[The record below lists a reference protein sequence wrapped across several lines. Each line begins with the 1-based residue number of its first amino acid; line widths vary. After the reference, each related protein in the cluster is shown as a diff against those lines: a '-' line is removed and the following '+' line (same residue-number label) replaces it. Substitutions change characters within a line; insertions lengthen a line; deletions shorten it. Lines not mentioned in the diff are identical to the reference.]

1 MVKKKNYTI
10 FKSDVKNTTIKMK
23 QEITNI
29 VGGVEIIG
37 YSTKVVFFRL
47 KKKKKL
53 KKKPFCVWS

>member
-47 KKKKKL
+47 KKKKN
-53 KKKPFCVWS
+53 